1 MMIQY
6 RDDCV
11 TVYQSA
17 LYQTTT
23 TVILTE
29 AAVIVVD
36 PNWLPAEIEEIR
48 AHVRKSR
55 GKRDVYLLFTHGDFD
70 HILGYRAFPS
80 AKAIGSVGLREH
92 PGKAQQLQQIRD
104 FDQQYYVSRDYP
116 IEFPELDFAI
126 GEDGRQL
133 RLGDATLTFYL
144 APGHTEDGLMT
155 VVEPFGILIAGDY
168 LSDIEKP
175 FVSHSAKAYA
185 GTIRKAE
192 SILDRH
198 AIRLLVP
205 GHGRATA
212 DPAEMKER
220 ARTAS
225 DYLERLRRAVV
236 ENDEHA
242 LEALGK
248 EHAFPSAF
256 TEASHQENIRIV
268 SREYV

>member
-1 MMIQY
+1 MIQFQ
-6 RDDCV
+6 DDRV
-11 TVYQSA
+11 TVFQSA
-17 LYQTTT
+17 LVQTTS
-23 TVILTE
+23 TVIRTDE
-29 AAVIVVD
+29 TIVIVD
-36 PNWLPAEIEEIR
+36 PNWLPGEIEEIR
-48 AHVRKSR
+48 KHVRETR
-55 GKRDVYLLFTHGDFD
+55 GKRDAYLLFTHGDFD
-70 HILGYRAFPS
+70 HIIGYRAFPD
-80 AKAIGSVGLREH
+80 ARTIGSAGLAQH
-92 PGKAQQLQQIRD
+92 PEKEKQLQQIRD
-104 FDQQYYVSRDYP
+104 FDHQYYVSRDYP

-155 VVEPFGILIAGDY
+155 VVEPLGILIAGDY

-175 FVSHSAKAYA
+175 FISHSAKAYA

-220 ARTAS
+220 ARMAAE
-225 DYLERLRRAVV
+225 DLERLRRAVV
-236 ENDEHA
+236 ANDEAA

-248 EHAFPSAF
+248 EHAYPSAF
-256 TEASHQENIRIV
+256 TEACHQENIRIV
-268 SREYV
+268 KREYA